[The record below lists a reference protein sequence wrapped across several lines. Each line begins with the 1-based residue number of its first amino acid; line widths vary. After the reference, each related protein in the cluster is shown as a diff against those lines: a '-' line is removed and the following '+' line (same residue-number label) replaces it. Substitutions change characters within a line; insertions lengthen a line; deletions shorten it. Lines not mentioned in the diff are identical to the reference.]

1 MARPDGPPLLLV
13 GTDHRLAPLELREQ
27 QTPEPAGTE
36 VLLRVIAAGVC
47 HSDLH
52 FWEGI
57 YDLGG
62 GKTLKLTD
70 RGMKLP
76 LTMGHEIA
84 GQVVALGPKARGVK
98 VGAKRLVY
106 PWIGCGQCAV
116 CKRGEE
122 HLCLKPGFVGVFRP
136 GGYAD
141 HVIVPHPRYL
151 FDYGSLKPEQA
162 APLACSGLTAYSAL
176 KKFGS
181 TLKTDPVVIIG
192 AGGVGLMALGILKAM
207 KGKGAIVVDIDPN
220 KREAA
225 KKAGALAAVDGKA
238 PDAVQQI
245 QAATKGGVWSVVDFV
260 GSSATVKLGI
270 DSITKGGTVVVV
282 GLFGGEVTIPT
293 PYIPIKAMTLRG
305 SYVGSP
311 KELKELLALVRKTR
325 MPPIPIDRRPLHE
338 ANAGLMDLKAGKVV
352 GRVVLTPAG

>member
-1 MARPDGPPLLLV
+1 MQSYDVCECG
-13 GTDHRLAPLELREQ
+13 APLRLMNRP
-27 QTPEPAGTE
+27 TPKPVGTE
-36 VLLRVIAAGVC
+36 VLLKVTAAGIC

-84 GQVVALGPKARGVK
+84 GQVVALGPKGRGVK

-151 FDYGSLKPEQA
+151 FDFGSLKPEQA

-181 TLKTDPVVIIG
+181 TLKTEPVVIVG
-192 AGGVGLMALGILKAM
+192 AGGVGLMALAILKAM
-207 KGKGAIVVDIDPN
+207 KGKGAIVVDIDPT

-225 KKAGALAAVDGKA
+225 MKAGALAAVDGKA

>member
-1 MARPDGPPLLLV
+1 MQSYDVCECG
-13 GTDHRLAPLELREQ
+13 APLRLMNRP
-27 QTPEPAGTE
+27 TPKPTGTE
-36 VLLRVIAAGVC
+36 VLLKVTAAGIC

-52 FWEGI
+52 FWEGQ

-76 LTMGHEIA
+76 LTMGHETA
-84 GQVVALGPKARGVK
+84 GQVVALGPKAKGVK
-98 VGAKRLVY
+98 IGAKRLVY
-106 PWIGCGQCAV
+106 PWIGCGKCLV

-122 HLCLKPGFVGVFRP
+122 NLCTKPGFIGVFRP

-151 FDYGSLKPEQA
+151 VDYGSLKPEQA
-162 APLACSGLTAYSAL
+162 APLACSGVTTYSAL
-176 KKFGS
+176 KKFGK
-181 TLKTDPVVIIG
+181 TLQAEPTVIIG
-192 AGGVGLMALGILKAM
+192 AGGLGLMAMSLLKAM

-225 KKAGALAAVDGKA
+225 KKAGALATIDGSA
-238 PDAVQQI
+238 PDAVQQV
-245 QAATKGGVWSVVDFV
+245 QAAAKNGVWSVVDFV

-270 DSITKGGTVVVV
+270 DSIIKGGTVVVV
-282 GLFGGEVTIPT
+282 GLFGGEVTIST
-293 PYIPIKAMTLRG
+293 PYIPIKAMTLQG
-305 SYVGSP
+305 SYVGSL
-311 KELKELLALVRKTR
+311 KELKELIALVRKTR
-325 MPPIPIDRRPLHE
+325 VPKVPIDKRPLTE